1 MNKTN
6 VYRHG
11 EIAFVQIDALP
22 SDLQKSESKD
32 IIKGQTGNSH
42 SISCGD
48 LYFQNKGQYIF
59 GYLVAKNTILLHSE
73 HGDEVKEGK
82 KRKAYIPDGIYELRK
97 QQEFINNELQPVI
110 D

>member
-1 MNKTN
+1 MKKQ

-11 EIAFVQIDALP
+11 EIAFVRIDKLP
-22 SDLQKSESKD
+22 EGLKKSDSKD

-42 SISCGD
+42 SITTGD
-48 LYFQNKGQYIF
+48 LYFQNSGQYVF
-59 GYLVAKNTILLHSE
+59 GYLEAKNTILLHDE
-73 HGDEVKEGK
+73 HGSVVKEGK
-82 KRKAYIPDGIYELRK
+82 KRQAYLPDGIYELRK